1 MDFTVPS
8 DVEDLV
14 ARTRRFR
21 EEELLPLE
29 PEFLAEGSF
38 DNDVRLQLQQRGK
51 EQGLWGIDSPVEH
64 GGLAMNHLGYCKVIE
79 ELFHSPLMFEFG
91 GSAEPVLYACEGDQ
105 REQYLYPC
113 FRGEKRSAYGFS
125 EPAAGS
131 DFGGIQ
137 TTAVR
142 DGDHFVLNGQKKFIG
157 MIDRAEFVILFAST
171 NPSRGARG
179 ITCFLVDID
188 SPGFKVVRSLPT
200 MGDQWLPFELAF
212 EDMVVPEANVL
223 GEVDHGFGVA
233 AQQLTHGRLKIAA
246 MCLGVAQRALDI
258 AVEWAIQRTTWGKPI
273 ASRQAIQF
281 MLADS
286 QVELDAARLLTYR
299 AAWTADQEL
308 PIQNEAF
315 MAKLYAAEMAQRV
328 TDRCLQ
334 VQGGLGYLRESPL
347 QSLFRQARVWR
358 IGHGTSE
365 IHRWM
370 IARNMLGKAADDA

>member
-8 DVEDLV
+8 DIKDLV

-21 EEELLPLE
+21 EDELQPLE
-29 PEFLAEGSF
+29 PKFLTDGWL
-38 DNDVRLQLQQRGK
+38 DNDLRLQLQLRAK
-51 EQGLWGIDSPVEH
+51 AQGLWGIDSPREY
-64 GGLAMNHLGYCKVIE
+64 GGLAVGHLGYCAVIE
-79 ELFHSPLMFEFG
+79 ELHHSPLLFEFG
-91 GSAEPVLYACEGDQ
+91 GSAEPVLYACEGSQ
-105 REQYLYPC
+105 REEYLYSC
-113 FRGEKRSAYGFS
+113 FRGEKRSCYGFS

-142 DGDHFVLNGQKKFIG
+142 EGEHFILNGQKKFIG
-157 MIDRAEFVILFAST
+157 MVDRAEFVILFAST
-171 NPSRGARG
+171 DPSRGGRG
-179 ITCFLVDID
+179 ITCFLVDIG
-188 SPGFKVVRSLPT
+188 SPGFKVVRPLPT
-200 MGDQWLPFELAF
+200 MGDQWLPFELEFDNCA
-212 EDMVVPEANVL
+212 VPAVNVL
-223 GEVDHGFGVA
+223 GEVNHGFGVA

-246 MCLGVAQRALDI
+246 ICLGVAQRALDI
-258 AVEWAIQRTTWGKPI
+258 AVEWAKERTTWGRPI
-273 ASRQAIQF
+273 ASRQAVQF

-299 AAWTADQEL
+299 AAWMADQNL

-315 MAKLYAAEMAQRV
+315 MAKLYATEMAQRV

-370 IARNMLGKAADDA
+370 IARNMLGEAANDV

>member
-8 DVEDLV
+8 DIEELV
-14 ARTRRFR
+14 ARSRSFR
-21 EEELLPLE
+21 EDELQQLE
-29 PEFLAEGSF
+29 PQFLLDGRL
-38 DNDVRLQLQQRGK
+38 DNDVRLQLQLRGRD
-51 EQGLWGIDSPVEH
+51 QGLWGIDSPPEH
-64 GGLAMNHLGYCKVIE
+64 GGLGMGHLGYCKVIE
-79 ELFHSPLMFEFG
+79 ELYHSPLMFEFG

-105 REQYLYPC
+105 RDEYLYPC
-113 FRGEKRSAYGFS
+113 FRGEKRSCYGFS
-125 EPAAGS
+125 EPGAGS

-137 TTAVR
+137 TTAR
-142 DGDHFVLNGQKKFIG
+142 REGEHFVLNGQKKFIG
-157 MIDRAEFVILFAST
+157 MVDRAEFVILFAST
-171 NPSRGARG
+171 DPSRGARG

-188 SPGFKVVRSLPT
+188 SEGFNVVRPLPT

-212 EDMVVPEANVL
+212 DDCKVPATNVL
-223 GEVDHGFGVA
+223 GELNRGFGVA

-258 AVEWAIQRTTWGKPI
+258 AVEWAQQRTTWGRPI

-299 AAWTADQEL
+299 AAWMADQDL

-315 MAKLYAAEMAQRV
+315 MAKLYASEMAQRV

-334 VQGGLGYLRESPL
+334 VQGGLGYLLESPL
-347 QSLFRQARVWR
+347 QSLYRQARVWR

-370 IARNMLGKAADDA
+370 IARNMLGEAADDA